1 MCRGCARAGLICTR
15 CSPLQVAN
23 DAIFDA
29 RSICMREYATAP
41 EVTVYGDPGFT
52 FPYVP
57 SHLHHMTFELVRV
70 RCLLCCL
77 SPASCNSSFLVS
89 MDSLVCMMHPSSA

>member
-1 MCRGCARAGLICTR
+1 MRVCVAGMICTR

-41 EVTVYGDPGFT
+41 EVST
-52 FPYVP
+52 
-57 SHLHHMTFELVRV
+57 LV
-70 RCLLCCL
+70 
-77 SPASCNSSFLVS
+77 
-89 MDSLVCMMHPSSA
+89 MHVLQLQ

>member
-1 MCRGCARAGLICTR
+1 MGVAAGMICTR

-41 EVTVYGDPGFT
+41 EVSIPHHTLASMCFT
-52 FPYVP
+52 
-57 SHLHHMTFELVRV
+57 
-70 RCLLCCL
+70 
-77 SPASCNSSFLVS
+77 
-89 MDSLVCMMHPSSA
+89 

>member
-1 MCRGCARAGLICTR
+1 MDLCVGTCAGMICTR

-41 EVTVYGDPGFT
+41 EVSLMFISLAVGKWIRVTAFVWLHKRDP
-52 FPYVP
+52 
-57 SHLHHMTFELVRV
+57 
-70 RCLLCCL
+70 
-77 SPASCNSSFLVS
+77 
-89 MDSLVCMMHPSSA
+89 

>member
-1 MCRGCARAGLICTR
+1 MHYWCQALIDCLLVHVPPGLICTR

-23 DAIFDA
+23 DAIYDA

-41 EVTVYGDPGFT
+41 EVTVYGDPAFT

-57 SHLHHMTFELVRV
+57 SHLHHMTFELVRP
-70 RCLLCCL
+70 CWLH
-77 SPASCNSSFLVS
+77 ASLEP
-89 MDSLVCMMHPSSA
+89 LPSTRNCST